1 MMRKEVESVVAC
13 VLVSC
18 ILMLKLQEE
27 HTLGEVLVQGRYG
40 VTWIRPEPNPSPG
53 SVPAEPSKGRAN
65 LQTYEQEK

>member
-1 MMRKEVESVVAC
+1 MRKEVESVVAC

-40 VTWIRPEPNPSPG
+40 VTWIRPEPNLSPG